1 MEVLATQAA
10 RASHADLESRT
21 MRAVMARIL
30 PIIGLGYLISF
41 LDRVNISFAALE
53 MNADLGLSAT
63 QYGLGA
69 GLFFLTYTLFEIP
82 SNALLVRFGAR
93 RWIARI
99 MLSWGLCCML
109 MAFVT
114 GPRGFYAARLL
125 LGAAEAGFFPGIL
138 YYMTLWFPAK
148 YRARVLGYFFLAVPM
163 SFVIG
168 SPLSGALLN
177 LDGLFALKGW
187 QWMIILEAL
196 PAVVL
201 SFVVWRRLSDRPDGA
216 QWLAQDQRV
225 WLVDTLAKEQPAAA
239 EGRRHSIFSVLADPR
254 LYGLALVYFAD
265 AALNNGISFFL
276 PQIVKSFG
284 TSNVQTGM
292 IAAIPS
298 LCSVGAILW
307 VTRSADRYNDRR
319 WHAAL
324 ALLVGGT
331 ALALSAVVHEPLA
344 RMMLICIASSGT
356 LAFMGVFW
364 AIPPI
369 FFTGPAAAGGLAAI
383 SSLGILGGFVA
394 PYVVGY
400 SKDITGSFATGQI
413 GVAAFAIVMAFGLLW
428 MTRGKPA

>member
-1 MEVLATQAA
+1 MEVLATQA
-10 RASHADLESRT
+10 SHADLESQT

-82 SNALLVRFGAR
+82 SNALLLRFGAR

-148 YRARVLGYFFLAVPM
+148 YRARVLGYFFLAVPL

-168 SPLSGALLN
+168 SPLSGVLLN
-177 LDGLFALKGW
+177 LNGLLALKGW
-187 QWMIILEAL
+187 QWMIMLEAL
-196 PAVVL
+196 PPVVL
-201 SFVVWRRLSDRPDGA
+201 AFVIWRSLSDRPDDA
-216 QWLAQDQRV
+216 LWLLQDQRV
-225 WLVDTLAKEQPAAA
+225 WLVETLAKEQPVVT
-239 EGRRHSIFSVLADPR
+239 ERHRHSLWSVLADPR

-284 TSNVQTGM
+284 ASNVQTGL

-298 LCSVGAILW
+298 LCSVAAILW
-307 VTRSADRYNDRR
+307 VTRSADRHNDRR
-319 WHAAL
+319 WHATL
-324 ALLVGGT
+324 ALLVGGA
-331 ALALSAVVHEPLA
+331 ALAASAVVHDPIA
-344 RMMLICIASSGT
+344 RMTLICIASSGT

-364 AIPPI
+364 AIPAI
-369 FFTGPAAAGGLAAI
+369 FFRGPAAAGGLAAI

-400 SKDITGSFATGQI
+400 SKDLTGSFATGQI
-413 GVAAFAIVMAFGLLW
+413 GVAALAIVTAFGLLW
-428 MTRGKPA
+428 MTRGKPV